1 MKYYAR
7 TELIDRMKEI
17 ALLEGEFILRSGKK
31 SNWYF
36 DKYRFEGIPGI
47 MASVAHHMAR
57 LIPEG
62 TTRLAG
68 IELGGVPMCTALSL
82 EADLP
87 CIFIRKKAKEYGTE
101 AMIEGMYEPRDN
113 ILMVEDVVTTGG
125 QAIILINQLREQGL
139 NIIGTVAV
147 LNRDEGS
154 AEAFAKENIP
164 FWWLFSR
171 EDFGF

>member
-1 MKYYAR
+1 LKYFAR

-36 DKYRFEGIPGI
+36 DKYRFEGIPEI

-82 EADLP
+82 ETDLP

-101 AMIEGMYEPRDN
+101 AMIEGMHDPQDN

-125 QAIILINQLREQGL
+125 QAIILIKQLREQGL
-139 NIIGTVAV
+139 NIIGTIAV
-147 LNRDEGS
+147 LNREAGATD
-154 AEAFAKENIP
+154 AFAKENIP